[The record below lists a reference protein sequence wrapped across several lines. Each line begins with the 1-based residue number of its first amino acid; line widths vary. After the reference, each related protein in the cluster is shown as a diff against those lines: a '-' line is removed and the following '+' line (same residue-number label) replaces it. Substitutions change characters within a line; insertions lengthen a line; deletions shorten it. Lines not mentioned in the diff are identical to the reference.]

1 MEKIASRILIIW
13 MTIVLISICSLINEM
28 DSEYQQFYQ
37 FGPNDNLI
45 IFGLRIN
52 TYFKYYIV
60 LSYCCVNSLMRTTH
74 VNVLIPWQTNCV
86 QDTTLE
92 KQPAMHCF
100 AYEITYV
107 IIVYNWV
114 DWYIYMNILL
124 AQVDMLL
131 IEITCDMIMS
141 GVIAR
146 YYLNHKIIKIDD
158 ALEQD
163 EVFNPLRDINDND
176 NDNENI
182 V

>member
-1 MEKIASRILIIW
+1 
-13 MTIVLISICSLINEM
+13 
-28 DSEYQQFYQ
+28 
-37 FGPNDNLI
+37 
-45 IFGLRIN
+45 
-52 TYFKYYIV
+52 
-60 LSYCCVNSLMRTTH
+60 
-74 VNVLIPWQTNCV
+74 
-86 QDTTLE
+86 
-92 KQPAMHCF
+92 MHCF